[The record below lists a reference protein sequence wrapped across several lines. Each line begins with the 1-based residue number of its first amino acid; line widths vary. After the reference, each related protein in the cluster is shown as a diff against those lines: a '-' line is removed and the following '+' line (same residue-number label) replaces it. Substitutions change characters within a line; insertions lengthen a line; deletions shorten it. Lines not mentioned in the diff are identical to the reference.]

1 MALELLWRDLSKG
14 KFCGLLSYDA
24 FPAEI
29 SRRMRDMGW
38 DITECLKTGKLQI
51 LDCYSALAGVEGS
64 LIRDPTDFTE
74 VSIQVTGMIEK
85 AKGPVTIVLDSVTPI
100 FNSSPAKDCINFL
113 QVLGAKVKNA
123 GGIFIFTATKGSI
136 PEEARSKIEA
146 LADGVIE
153 LNMIKRA
160 NSLRRTLQVK
170 KMAGGQSSTVET
182 GFEIVQ
188 GKGIVMRKQRIPINL
203 LRS

>member
-1 MALELLWRDLSKG
+1 RDLAKG
-14 KFCGLLSYDA
+14 KACGLISYDA

-29 SRRMRDMGW
+29 GRRMRDMGW
-38 DITECLKTGKLQI
+38 DISQYVKTGQLKV

-64 LIRDPTDFTE
+64 VIKDSTDFTE
-74 VSIQVTGMIEK
+74 VSIQVSGMIEK
-85 AKGPVTIVLDSVTPI
+85 AKGPITILLDSVTPM
-100 FNSSPAKDCINFL
+100 FNSASPKDCINFL
-113 QVLGAKVKNA
+113 QVLGAKVKNS

-153 LNMIKRA
+153 LSLTKRSQ
-160 NSLRRTLQVK
+160 SLRRTLQVK
-170 KMAGGQSSTVET
+170 KMAGHQASTVET

-188 GKGIVMRKQRIPINL
+188 GRGIVMRRQRVPISFF
-203 LRS
+203 RS